1 MNKKTLFLVDDSA
14 ANLTLADGILSR
26 EYTVYTFNSGE
37 RMFKLLEKV
46 RPDLILLD
54 IEMPELDGHGVLSL
68 LKANKETSEIPVIF
82 LTAHNN
88 EDSEIKGFSM
98 GVVDYI
104 TKPFSPPRL
113 LKRIES
119 HLAMEAQRKEL
130 AKYSKNLE
138 KMVEEGTQK
147 LVTLKNVLM
156 ETMSELV
163 EHRDMVTGGHI
174 ERTQLYVGI
183 MLDAMIEKGVYKQ
196 EIEQIDANLARQSSQ
211 LHDIGKISVKDS
223 ILMKPG
229 RLTEDEFE
237 EIKQHTKFGERII
250 AKIQEK
256 VVDSDFL
263 EYAKVFAAFHHE
275 KWDGSGYHTG
285 LRGQD
290 IPLLGRV
297 MAIADVYDA
306 LTTSRPYKDAFPHEK
321 AVDIIQKDRGTHFDP
336 ALVDLFLEFQD
347 KFEEIANNNS

>member
-1 MNKKTLFLVDDSA
+1 
-14 ANLTLADGILSR
+14 
-26 EYTVYTFNSGE
+26 
-37 RMFKLLEKV
+37 
-46 RPDLILLD
+46 
-54 IEMPELDGHGVLSL
+54 
-68 LKANKETSEIPVIF
+68 IPVIF

-104 TKPFSPPRL
+104 KKPFSPPRL